1 MLTIRGLVAAL
12 TWAAWSAISGAP
24 TVAPAVS
31 APGKVESPK
40 AQESDCEQAG
50 SPGALAAC
58 ALTQHPKVKRALAEL
73 RSRRAALGLAGQRP
87 NPDIEGRAL
96 RGGDSSSVEAAI
108 VHTFETG
115 GKRDARL
122 GLARARIAEGKS
134 TLELARQEVLLQVLD
149 LLIQYKH
156 ANTEYAALSEAQG
169 VYRRLVARLAGYP
182 YLSPSNRAAL
192 AVFRTGVHKADL
204 QLAALQQAQRTLL
217 GRLRV
222 IVGPRFA
229 PDPDVLPPQNRAT
242 WPSVEVPA
250 GEPAAIAL
258 GKARIELARAGV
270 ASEKSQ
276 AWPNLSVGPAIEYR
290 RDSLPTG
297 DVFSYGSGGPSYGR
311 VAGKRFS
318 QAEIGIAFRLTLPL
332 YNRNDGGIKT
342 ANADLDAARTDLRL
356 LESRIREEREAYS
369 DSYGRLVK
377 LLTDSGNELEAQE
390 RRHAQLESDMYRGTI
405 DPALII
411 ELHRELLDTIK
422 QRNEAEHR
430 ARILLLRIRFLQGR
444 QISKGLIDESF
455 NDK

>member
-1 MLTIRGLVAAL
+1 M
-12 TWAAWSAISGAP
+12 
-24 TVAPAVS
+24 
-31 APGKVESPK
+31 
-40 AQESDCEQAG
+40 
-50 SPGALAAC
+50 C
-58 ALTQHPKVKRALAEL
+58 ALTQHPNVKRALAEL

-96 RGGDSSSVEAAI
+96 RSGDSSSVEAAI

-122 GLARARIAEGKS
+122 NLARARIAEAKS
-134 TLELARQEVLLQVLD
+134 LVELTRQQVLLEVLD

-156 ANTEYAALSEAQG
+156 ANTEHAALTEAQG
-169 VYRRLVARLAGYP
+169 VYRRLVARLARYP

-204 QLAALQQAQRTLL
+204 QLAALQQEQRALL

-222 IVGPRFA
+222 IAGPRFA
-229 PDPDVLPPQNRAT
+229 PTPVFLPSQNRAS
-242 WPSVEVPA
+242 WPAAGAPV

-258 GKARIELARAGV
+258 GKARIELARAGL

-276 AWPNLSVGPAIEYR
+276 AWPNLSIGPAIEYR
-290 RDSLPTG
+290 RDSLPTR
-297 DVFSYGSGGPSYGR
+297 DVYTYGSGGPSYGS
-311 VAGKRFS
+311 VAGRRFS

-332 YNRNDGGIKT
+332 YNRNDGGIK
-342 ANADLDAARTDLRL
+342 AADAELDAARADLPL
-356 LESRIREEREAYS
+356 LESRFHEERVAHS
-369 DSYGRLVK
+369 DSYTRLVK
-377 LLTDSGNELEAQE
+377 LLSDSGSELEAQE
-390 RRHAQLESDMYRGTI
+390 RRHAQLENDMYRGTI
-405 DPALII
+405 EPALIV

-430 ARILLLRIRFLQGR
+430 ARLLLLRLRFLQGR